1 MVRRNERDMLTTLI
15 WDKDFMND
23 DDRPVV
29 EGAGVCTA
37 TTIWDQKDKTII
49 SPSHDI
55 PVIG

>member
-1 MVRRNERDMLTTLI
+1 
-15 WDKDFMND
+15 MND

-37 TTIWDQKDKTII
+37 TTIWDQKDKTIT